1 MYISFIYLCFI
12 LSIHQFAIL
21 FHSSTYQDFHLFSV
35 SLSLS
40 LSLSHSLTHSLSLFL
55 CLFFPPSSPF
65 LSLSALP
72 DNCEFIV
79 NFAPELSEVIS
90 ETKYL
95 EKLGYA
101 IPELARSVALQE
113 DKFVSFQ
120 DSLNHCL
127 QRYHSALAQ
136 LSIAEVCTTEYS
148 NVLVMIMYCKYT
160 YESTCTYIIYNVL
173 IRKYIL
179 TCTCILTYMYM

>member
-1 MYISFIYLCFI
+1 MFGLSSFL
-12 LSIHQFAIL
+12 
-21 FHSSTYQDFHLFSV
+21 
-35 SLSLS
+35 
-40 LSLSHSLTHSLSLFL
+40 
-55 CLFFPPSSPF
+55 PSSPT
-65 LSLSALP
+65 LSLLALP

-136 LSIAEVCTTEYS
+136 LSIAEVCTTEYG
-148 NVLVMIMYCKYT
+148 NV
-160 YESTCTYIIYNVL
+160 
-173 IRKYIL
+173 
-179 TCTCILTYMYM
+179 